1 MEPYS
6 NEAKRQAYSADHDGS
21 IPSGSLRGDT
31 TLKLCA
37 KGDTLKTVYQAET
50 PPHKTERRL
59 IKWQKKH
66 QKNSTCNSINSSSHV
81 TD

>member
-31 TLKLCA
+31 TLKTVRKGRHPENCISG
-37 KGDTLKTVYQAET
+37 GDTA
-50 PPHKTERRL
+50 
-59 IKWQKKH
+59 
-66 QKNSTCNSINSSSHV
+66 S
-81 TD
+81 